1 MVTQADGDLAAGAA
15 ALAAGPPVPHVLGTA
30 HGVSEV
36 RGRGLHPR
44 LLRNVQ
50 WHRKGEVLM
59 DAPAA
64 LMVFLA
70 VTFCL
75 FAVILHYM
83 VCV

>member
-1 MVTQADGDLAAGAA
+1 
-15 ALAAGPPVPHVLGTA
+15 
-30 HGVSEV
+30 
-36 RGRGLHPR
+36 
-44 LLRNVQ
+44 VQ

-75 FAVILHYM
+75 FAVVLHYM